1 PPSKASGRWDLVF
14 WMVFLSSVII
24 DMLSALDLTAVS
36 TALPT
41 IVSSLHGAHFV
52 WAGGVYTVAS
62 SAVLPFIGDLVSA
75 FGRKPILIFF
85 ILTFALGSALSG
97 AAQSMDML
105 IAGRAVQGFG
115 GGGCFSVTEI
125 IYADLVPLPERGKL
139 QGMTSAAWALAC
151 AIGPPIGGALAQHG
165 LWRWL
170 FFLNI
175 PVCGAALV
183 LNCIFLQTGT
193 PREGFR
199 RRVSRM
205 DLLGASLM
213 TGSTIL
219 VFLAITWGGIRYPWT
234 SPLVLS
240 LLITGCCGM
249 LSFFVVERYWLWGPT
264 VPKYFFTDRT
274 TFGGYL
280 ATFLH
285 GIASLATIYYFP
297 VYLQA
302 ARAQSALGSDIAVLA
317 LAMTVPAAAIL
328 TGLSIT
334 STGRYRP
341 QNYAG
346 WAFLLA
352 GFGVLSLLDER
363 SPRAM
368 YVGAQLPVA
377 IGIGVVWISTQF
389 AVLAPLPESSTTHAL
404 AFFTFTR
411 MVAQGW
417 GVVLGGALLQSSL
430 QHALPAPFIARLPHG
445 AQVAY
450 AAIDTIRTLPP
461 ALQAD
466 VRAAF
471 ARATRRVW
479 RVMLGI
485 AGAGL
490 LSCLLLR
497 EVRMRGAAENG
508 ECPSRVE
515 DHRVLSLT
523 GALVDGPASSPRS
536 PASPTSPENEGGLE
550 AGLLRG

>member
-1 PPSKASGRWDLVF
+1 MEPQIDEQAQPPSEAYGRWGLVF

-41 IVSSLHGAHFV
+41 IVSSLDGSDFI
-52 WAGGVYTVAS
+52 WAGGAYTVAS

-75 FGRKPILIFF
+75 FGRKPVLIFF
-85 ILTFALGSALSG
+85 ILAFALGSALSG
-97 AAQSMDML
+97 AAQSMNML

-139 QGMTSAAWALAC
+139 QGMTAAAWALAC

-175 PVCGAALV
+175 PVCGVALL
-183 LNCIFLQTGT
+183 LNCIFLQSGTYT
-193 PREGFR
+193 PREGLR
-199 RRVSRM
+199 SKLSQM
-205 DLLGASLM
+205 DLLGTSLM
-213 TGSTIL
+213 TGSTVL
-219 VFLAITWGGIRYPWT
+219 VFLAVTWGGLRFPWT

-240 LLITGCCGM
+240 LLAAGGVGM
-249 LSFFVVERYWLWGPT
+249 ILFFIVERYWLGSPT
-264 VPKYFFTDRT
+264 VPRNFFIDRT

-302 ARAQSALGSDIAVLA
+302 AQAESALTADINVLA

-328 TGLSIT
+328 TGVSVAA
-334 STGRYRP
+334 TGCYRP

-346 WAFLLA
+346 WIFMVV
-352 GFGVLSLLDER
+352 GFGVLSLLDEH
-363 SPRAM
+363 SSRAM
-368 YVGAQLPVA
+368 YIGSQIPVA

-389 AVLAPLPESSTTHAL
+389 AVLAPLYASDITNAL

-411 MVAQGW
+411 VVAQGW
-417 GVVLGGALLQSSL
+417 GVVIGGTVLQNVLL
-430 QHALPAPFIARLPHG
+430 HELPASFTARLPEG
-445 AQVAY
+445 VQVAY
-450 AAIDTIRTLPP
+450 AAIETIPSLP
-461 ALQAD
+461 AELQGE

-471 ARATRRVW
+471 ARATRLIWLALVG
-479 RVMLGI
+479 V

-497 EVRMRGAAENG
+497 EVQMRAV
-508 ECPSRVE
+508 VE
-515 DHRVLSLT
+515 EEGWTDLKDEHNE
-523 GALVDGPASSPRS
+523 S
-536 PASPTSPENEGGLE
+536 PASDSGLCDFGTPFG
-550 AGLLRG
+550 AFWGTTC

>member
-1 PPSKASGRWDLVF
+1 MDPQIDEQSQPPSEAYGRWGLVF

-41 IVSSLHGAHFV
+41 IVSSLDGSDFI
-52 WAGGVYTVAS
+52 WAGGAYTVAS

-97 AAQSMDML
+97 AAQSMNML

-139 QGMTSAAWALAC
+139 QGMTAALQS

-175 PVCGAALV
+175 PVCGVALV
-183 LNCIFLQTGT
+183 LNCIFLKTGPHT
-193 PREGFR
+193 PREGLR
-199 RRVSRM
+199 RKLSQM
-205 DLLGASLM
+205 DLLGTSLM
-213 TGSTIL
+213 TGSTVL
-219 VFLAITWGGIRYPWT
+219 VFLAVTWGGLRFPWT

-240 LLITGCCGM
+240 LLAVGGVGM
-249 LSFFVVERYWLWGPT
+249 ALFFIVERYWLGSPT
-264 VPKYFFTDRT
+264 VPRNFFIDRT

-280 ATFLH
+280 GTFLH
-285 GIASLATIYYFP
+285 GISSLATICMFHP
-297 VYLQA
+297 T
-302 ARAQSALGSDIAVLA
+302 SALTADIDVLA

-328 TGLSIT
+328 TGVSVA
-334 STGRYRP
+334 STGCYRP

-346 WAFLLA
+346 WIFMVV
-352 GFGVLSLLDER
+352 GFGVLSLLDEH
-363 SPRAM
+363 SSRAM
-368 YVGAQLPVA
+368 YIGSQIPVA

-389 AVLAPLPESSTTHAL
+389 AVLAPLYASDITNAL

-411 MVAQGW
+411 VVAQGW
-417 GVVLGGALLQSSL
+417 GVVIGGTVLQNVLL
-430 QHALPAPFIARLPHG
+430 HELPASFTARLPEG
-445 AQVAY
+445 VQVAY
-450 AAIDTIRTLPP
+450 AAIETIPSLPTE
-461 ALQAD
+461 LQGE

-471 ARATRRVW
+471 AHATRLIWLALVG
-479 RVMLGI
+479 V

-497 EVRMRGAAENG
+497 EVQMRAVVEEEGWTDLKDERDAVSLEGKRVTSRLRSWDGAELNY
-508 ECPSRVE
+508 
-515 DHRVLSLT
+515 
-523 GALVDGPASSPRS
+523 
-536 PASPTSPENEGGLE
+536 
-550 AGLLRG
+550 